1 MQNPLRIA
9 PGIVAGLAAATL
21 GFGSVAD
28 LAAAAAVL
36 AAGLAVATLG
46 FGSVAD
52 LAAAAAALAAAAR
65 AVGTRRRDGRS
76 LEAAAVP
83 LAAGPSLACVA
94 GTGGASACCPCA
106 TSA

>member
-1 MQNPLRIA
+1 MPPRLALLLQLPSPKMQNPLRIA

-46 FGSVAD
+46 FGSVAG
-52 LAAAAAALAAAAR
+52 LAAAAAAR
-65 AVGTRRRDGRS
+65 WDHG
-76 LEAAAVP
+76 
-83 LAAGPSLACVA
+83 
-94 GTGGASACCPCA
+94 
-106 TSA
+106 